1 MAGWL
6 PGWAWAATGIVL
18 AVTAAY
24 YVLADAIDVLM
35 KRWARRTGC
44 PVCGAGPVARRAEH
58 GQADAQDPPSAGE
71 SP

>member
-1 MAGWL
+1 MGGVL
-6 PGWAWAATGIVL
+6 PSWAWLAIGAVL

-44 PVCGAGPVARRAEH
+44 PVCGAGPTSAGH
-58 GQADAQDPPSAGE
+58 GQAAAPDAESAGE
-71 SP
+71 ST